1 MCTVSWM
8 ERANQ
13 RPLIIW
19 LLQWLVCSG
28 TIAQDSET
36 CVYKQTLTP
45 YSGEWFRFWQVGA
58 SPNCWILEV
67 TLLHRCFVLIGKWLA
82 KPCNSPQQ
90 WPGGARLQDVRS
102 SVKSSEGPWWWGAN
116 WGHPGESYLQIVLT
130 IAAFTTISSI
140 IMCIYIYMVMY
151 MYMVIYIYKHKNHKN
166 IYIHIHSTH
175 LSTYLPQK
183 KTS

>member
-28 TIAQDSET
+28 TIAQDSENMCLQADT
-36 CVYKQTLTP
+36 HTIQRWMVPVLA
-45 YSGEWFRFWQVGA
+45 SWA
-58 SPNCWILEV
+58 SPNCWILEL

-140 IMCIYIYMVMY
+140 IMCIDIYGNVYVYGNIYICIYIY
-151 MYMVIYIYKHKNHKN
+151 ILYKHKNHKK
-166 IYIHIHSTH
+166 HIHTH
-175 LSTYLPQK
+175 T
-183 KTS
+183 

>member
-1 MCTVSWM
+1 MYCKLNGKGESKTFDHLAFAVAGLLRHNSSGFWNMCLQADTHTIQRWMVPVLASW
-8 ERANQ
+8 
-13 RPLIIW
+13 
-19 LLQWLVCSG
+19 
-28 TIAQDSET
+28 
-36 CVYKQTLTP
+36 
-45 YSGEWFRFWQVGA
+45 A
-58 SPNCWILEV
+58 SPNCWILEL

-140 IMCIYIYMVMY
+140 IMCIDIYGNVY
-151 MYMVIYIYKHKNHKN
+151 VYGNIHIYI
-166 IYIHIHSTH
+166 I
-175 LSTYLPQK
+175 
-183 KTS
+183 